1 MDVKLTQPAEIALR
15 TLNQEDRRRVTAWLD
30 HLKNWDNDPFVR
42 ENSRPLAS
50 NGADQIYVLRTSMD
64 LFIFFRFDHREI
76 QVLDMA
82 HHDTLEAFQ
91 QAAR

>member
-15 TLNQEDRRRVTAWLD
+15 TLNQEDRRRVAAWLD
-30 HLKNWDNDPFVR
+30 HLKNWENDSFVR
-42 ENSRPLAS
+42 ENTRPLAT
-50 NGADQIYVLRTSMD
+50 NGAEKVYILRTSMD
-64 LFIFFRFDHREI
+64 LFIFFTIDDREI

-91 QAAR
+91 QATR

>member
-15 TLNQEDRRRVTAWLD
+15 TLSQEDRRRITAWLD
-30 HLKNWDNDPFVR
+30 HLKNWENDAFIR
-42 ENSRPLAS
+42 ENTRLLAS
-50 NGADQIYVLRTSMD
+50 NELEKVYVLRTSMD
-64 LFIFFRFDHREI
+64 LLIFFRFDDHGV
-76 QVLDMA
+76 QVLDIA